1 VEWNRADDVSSGGRF
16 VKFPLTAFFIFVLAW
31 PSLAQDMNEIAVRA
45 KRSHNDCFYNSA
57 TAQLQAVP
65 SQRRKSAD
73 ANLIAEQAF
82 VACTTEEQVLATII
96 SSLMRPNMAQIAM
109 LGNRTGLKREL
120 NDIFQNPGRYAK

>member
-1 VEWNRADDVSSGGRF
+1 MHIALTNRRGKVEWNRADDVSSGGRF

-45 KRSHNDCFYNSA
+45 KRNHNDCFYNSA

-73 ANLIAEQAF
+73 VNLIAEQAF

-96 SSLMRPNMAQIAM
+96 SSGCVRIWLRLPCLEI
-109 LGNRTGLKREL
+109 
-120 NDIFQNPGRYAK
+120 GRG